1 MNCASDADSKANALK
16 AEANKA
22 FSAKD
27 YSTATRL
34 YSEAIALDPSNHVLF
49 SNRSASKAGAKDYQ
63 GALEDAEK
71 VSFDPLAEDLADAF
85 FSVSRSFH
93 RSPRVTPVRVP
104 PCTDCANIRRP

>member
-1 MNCASDADSKANALK
+1 MEGYCQRQHLSGWTRIVDAKYASDADPQANALK

-34 YSEAIALDPSNHVLF
+34 YSEAIALDSSNHVLF

-71 VSFDPLAEDLADAF
+71 VSFDPSCRGF
-85 FSVSRSFH
+85 G
-93 RSPRVTPVRVP
+93 
-104 PCTDCANIRRP
+104 